1 MAESAA
7 LPAFDPSTVYIP
19 SPTVATFIK
28 AVRSG
33 PVDEMRVLIL
43 RSSRGEGK
51 TSGGLWAC
59 VALAERLLHDAPEAL
74 PLRVAVVRD
83 TWINLQRTTLP
94 TFRENAQVGLA
105 LAFLKGG
112 HEAEVSMAAGP
123 FVHFT
128 FFGLDT
134 KEDVDNLSG
143 FTCGVFWLEE
153 VAPAAGVASGIPAS
167 ALGVGGTSAR
177 QSGVPPRI
185 LVTMNPPD
193 KNHWILRV
201 EQTLAEQ
208 NLTGVRVEHFVIPSG
223 ERSAHFRTLA
233 KMGEGEAW
241 TAAADAFDAYR
252 SRNRPLLE
260 AIGRHDLVARLV
272 EGEIG
277 EVRLGTAVVPN
288 FSRLLHVAKGPLQ
301 IVRGLQV
308 IRGIDAG
315 VNDLHPASVWV
326 QVGSDWVNV
335 LGSRV
340 GTNVSFEDFLR
351 DEVLPFERKYKL
363 VKARGAGGG
372 FGPGAR
378 QGFPFRNIGDPAMF
392 ATDGRSNR
400 TAALVF
406 ELMFKEGVEPG
417 PVEWSAR
424 RESLYAA
431 FGRKGPGDRLF
442 VQIDPDE
449 NEILIDGLASRF
461 HYPENKATGEAVAD
475 VAAAKRVSGIYSH
488 PVDALGYVIATI
500 FPAHQWALTQ
510 MRERPPGGPQ
520 KESTWLGR

>member
-1 MAESAA
+1 M
-7 LPAFDPSTVYIP
+7 
-19 SPTVATFIK
+19 
-28 AVRSG
+28 RHG
-33 PVDEMRVLIL
+33 PRHELRLLIL
-43 RSSRGEGK
+43 RGPRGEGK
-51 TSGGLWAC
+51 TLAVFWAC
-59 VALAERLLHDAPEAL
+59 AALAERVAQETGAL
-74 PLRVAVVRD
+74 PLEIAIVRD
-83 TWINLQRTTLP
+83 TYTNLERTVLK
-94 TFRENAQVGLA
+94 TFEEIDRDWAVPIRWQNAR
-105 LAFLKGG
+105 
-112 HEAEVSMAAGP
+112 HEAIVGDPPTM
-123 FVHFT
+123 HFS
-128 FFGLDT
+128 FFGLDRP
-134 KEDVDNLSG
+134 EDADKLQG
-143 FTCGVFWLEE
+143 FVCGVLVLEE
-153 VAPAAGVASGIPAS
+153 VAPAAGIASGIPAS
-167 ALGVGGTSAR
+167 VLGIGATSVR
-177 QSGVPPRI
+177 QAGVPPRI
-185 LVTMNPPD
+185 LVPMNPPD

-201 EQTLAEQ
+201 EEHLAEAG
-208 NLTGVRVEHFVIPSG
+208 LRGVTVQHFVIPQG
-223 ERSAHFRTLA
+223 EKAIHFRALA
-233 KMGEGEAW
+233 AMGYGEEWLEAA
-241 TAAADAFDAYR
+241 TAFEAYR
-252 SRNRPLLE
+252 ERNRAFLE
-260 AIGRHDLVARLV
+260 SIGRHDLAARLV
-272 EGEIG
+272 GGEIG

-315 VNDLHPASVWV
+315 VNDLHPASCWV
-326 QVGSDWVNV
+326 QVGPDWVNV

-340 GTNVSFEDFLR
+340 GTNLSFEDFLR
-351 DEVLPFERKYKL
+351 NEVLPFERKYKL

-431 FGRKGPGDRLF
+431 FGRKGTGDRLF

-461 HYPENKATGEAVAD
+461 HYPENKATGEPVAD
-475 VAAAKRVSGIYSH
+475 IAAAKRASGIYSH